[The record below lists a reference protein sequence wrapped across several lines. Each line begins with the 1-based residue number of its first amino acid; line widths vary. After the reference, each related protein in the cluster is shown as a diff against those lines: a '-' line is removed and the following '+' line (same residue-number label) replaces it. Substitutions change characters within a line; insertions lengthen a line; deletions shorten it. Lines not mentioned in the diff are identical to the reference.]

1 MEINKAQ
8 NAVITAPIPPITYP
22 TMLFATSKEITM
34 YIKCVQEFYLQI
46 KSNRSQR
53 QPIGWM
59 DGWMDMDATCK
70 YVVNKLITFTC
81 FFSRRAF

>member
-34 YIKCVQEFYLQI
+34 YIKCVQEFYLQN
-46 KSNRSQR
+46 KSNRSQK
-53 QPIGWM
+53 QTNWM
-59 DGWMDMDATCK
+59 DGWIWMLH
-70 YVVNKLITFTC
+70 VNTL
-81 FFSRRAF
+81 